1 MSTIRKLF
9 SFLTGILILFWAPPG
24 TPAGAQKIKTLAPEW
39 RTATGGKITGDPAVY
54 GGRALFISEGY
65 AIYSIDPV
73 TGEVL
78 HKQPLRIKPSGT
90 PAVSPDGTLYL
101 FSKEGNLSAINGR
114 GDTIWSLAPSEPLI
128 ETVSVDRRGCLYV
141 ATQAGNMYAL
151 THTGRIRW
159 YKEVSGSFTSTPLIH
174 RRKDLIYI
182 AEGKTLFRIVP
193 TGKRLDPNIVLSKS
207 GETISVLEVSP
218 GTLALVQRQKVIMI
232 DTEGNTE
239 GGSSYYPGGF
249 TASGG
254 WTEGDGTFGVYS
266 KSGEVHLF
274 SITEGNPRLIDSFRL
289 EIEGSVTGI
298 GACGGYLLAGCDSW
312 ITYGFRIDG
321 EGGSSGSRSTGS
333 TGCYADTVSSS
344 GVQPQ
349 WQQEQMSHPDCIIMA
364 ELAGSSRR
372 SSKEQFFKF
381 LDRAFEE
388 RALGG
393 NDLCALRFLNELL
406 EGKSYA
412 GMTRRPDTMGGD
424 ADLRVEAA
432 LRMGTIGNL
441 ETRDRLLRILEK
453 EHNEDVRKAIIHA
466 LGMLQSDA
474 DKKAS
479 AIVSRLLMPK
489 VRLGRGA
496 GLASEALFLFASAR
510 RYHGTYVSA
519 EINSLLYAVFRADY
533 PKWMRETAL
542 RLLEG
547 R

>member
-1 MSTIRKLF
+1 MSTIHKLV

-24 TPAGAQKIKTLAPEW
+24 PPAGAQKIKTLAPEW
-39 RTATGGKITGDPAVY
+39 RTATGGKITGDPVVY
-54 GGRALFISEGY
+54 GGRALFITEGY

-78 HKQPLRIKPSGT
+78 HTRPLRIKPSGT
-90 PAVSPDGTLYL
+90 PAIGPDGTLYL
-101 FSKEGNLSAINGR
+101 FSKEGDLSAINGR

-128 ETVSVDRRGCLYV
+128 ETVSVDRRGCLYL

-159 YKEVSGSFTSTPLIH
+159 YKEVSGSFTSTPVIH
-174 RRKDLIYI
+174 RRQDLIYI
-182 AEGKTLFRIVP
+182 ADGKTLFRIVP
-193 TGKRLDPNIVLSKS
+193 TGKRLDPNIVLSKA
-207 GETISVLEVSP
+207 GETISVLEVTP
-218 GTLALVQRQKVIMI
+218 GTLALVQREKIVMI
-232 DTEGNTE
+232 ETEGNTE
-239 GGSSYYPGGF
+239 GGSIYYPGGF
-249 TASGG
+249 TAAGG
-254 WTEGDGTFGVYS
+254 WTGGNGTFGVYS
-266 KSGEVHLF
+266 KGGEVHLF
-274 SITEGNPRLIDSFRL
+274 SLKEGKPRLIDSFRL
-289 EIEGSVTGI
+289 QIEGSVTGI
-298 GACGGYLLAGCDSW
+298 GTYGGYLLAGCDSW
-312 ITYGFRIDG
+312 ITYGFRIEG
-321 EGGSSGSRSTGS
+321 EGGSSGSLG
-333 TGCYADTVSSS
+333 TVNPS
-344 GVQPQ
+344 GAQTQ
-349 WQQEQMSHPDCIIMA
+349 WQQDQMSHPDCIIMA
-364 ELAGSSRR
+364 ELAGSSHR

-412 GMTRRPDTMGGD
+412 GMTRRPDTIGGD
-424 ADLRVEAA
+424 ADLRVEVA
-432 LRMGTIGNL
+432 LRMGAIGNL

-474 DKKAS
+474 DKKA
-479 AIVSRLLMPK
+479 AAVVHRLLMPK
-489 VRLGRGA
+489 VRLGRDA

-519 EINSLLYAVFRADY
+519 EINSLLYAIFRADY